1 MPKLSWKLRA
11 GESQRS
17 TEIDNEE
24 GQSKR
29 EEGGERSWRSQG
41 QRRRPALGA
50 LGRRPSGSVS
60 PASAR
65 PPARAPRPVSA
76 DSHGRTAEPL
86 SQLLP
91 VGGFGAA
98 REVPSFLRREGRNR
112 TVQITGHDRDGP
124 LGAAG
129 TSPTL
134 QRKRARG
141 FGLPSVAYK

>member
-11 GESQRS
+11 GERS
-17 TEIDNEE
+17 TEIDNDE
-24 GQSKR
+24 GEIKA
-29 EEGGERSWRSQG
+29 GG
-41 QRRRPALGA
+41 
-50 LGRRPSGSVS
+50 GRRKELEVAGAEAEAS
-60 PASAR
+60 PRGAGPAAERQRLPRVR
-65 PPARAPRPVSA
+65 PPARPRARRARLGA

-98 REVPSFLRREGRNR
+98 REVPSCLRREGRNR

-129 TSPTL
+129 TSLTL